1 MKDLHIHTK
10 YSDGEYDEY
19 QILEKIKTSGID
31 EFAICDHDTTE
42 GSEKV
47 FSLLVNESSGLKFHS
62 GVELTSRVNGALG
75 GVNVHLLVRDFN
87 FNDRNVNY
95 LINKA
100 SSLRKEKVMRMAY
113 YIASAFGI
121 KFTDKELFDVMQ
133 STNTVGKP
141 HMYKLLSKH
150 ITIEREQF
158 YRRMDGLVTND
169 LRLDALEVLSLVS
182 RGNGNVT
189 LAHPKEIMREYK
201 LGYEDIDFLANY
213 LKSYGLYG
221 IETKHSLHTKEDYL
235 SFHKIAQKYDLVE
248 SCGSDF
254 HGEHVKPNVFLG
266 VCEKQETLNF

>member
-19 QILEKIKTSGID
+19 QILEKIKAAGID
-31 EFAICDHDTTE
+31 EFAICDHDTIK

-47 FSLLVNESSGLKFHS
+47 FNLLVNENSGLKFHS

-87 FNDRNVNY
+87 YDDKNIIY

-100 SSLRKEKVMRMAY
+100 SSLRKEKVKRMAD

-121 KFTDKELFDVMQ
+121 KFTDKELLDVMQ

-141 HMYKLLSKH
+141 HMYKLLSKY

-158 YRRMDGLVTND
+158 YRRMDDLVTND

-182 RGNGNVT
+182 QGNGNVT

-201 LGYEDIDFLANY
+201 LDYNDIDFLASY
-213 LKSYGLYG
+213 LKSCGLYG
-221 IETKHSLHTKEDYL
+221 IETKHSLHTKEDYAN
-235 SFHKIAQKYDLVE
+235 FHKITKKYDLVE

-266 VCEKQETLNF
+266 ICEKQETLNF